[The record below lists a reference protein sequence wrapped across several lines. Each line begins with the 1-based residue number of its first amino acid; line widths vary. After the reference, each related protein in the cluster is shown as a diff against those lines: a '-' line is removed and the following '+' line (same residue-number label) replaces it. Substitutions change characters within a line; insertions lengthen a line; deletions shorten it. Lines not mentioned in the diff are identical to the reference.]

1 MRKLA
6 LLIFVFACYVIVND
20 PAHVF
25 SYAHTQSHSN
35 FSYSA
40 SAQSIECD
48 PHAFVNPC
56 ADLDTSQIDYADDA
70 PVILP
75 TDNKVITPTILLDGT
90 YVPEESPEGGSPVGW
105 LDNSP
110 TYSDGWTL
118 LVDDSTTPPVISWRA
133 PEGH

>member
-20 PAHVF
+20 PAHLYTDAPKV
-25 SYAHTQSHSN
+25 Q
-35 FSYSA
+35 
-40 SAQSIECD
+40 AQVAINTPD
-48 PHAFVNPC
+48 NTPGRNIFNPD
-56 ADLDTSQIDYADDA
+56 APISMDQIDYADDT

-90 YVPEESPEGGSPVGW
+90 YVPEESPDGGSPVGW
-105 LDNSP
+105 ADNSP